1 MMLSTVF
8 LTFNLIF
15 STIFSLNFSRFKS
28 LYTSCRG
35 GEFACENVLP
45 LNQIVYWLDRHKM
58 TVPKLLVPD
67 IDRDRRPAV

>member
-8 LTFNLIF
+8 FNIQRYIF
-15 STIFSLNFSRFKS
+15 NYFQLYFSRFKS

-35 GEFACENVLP
+35 GEFACENALP